1 MWSARRSRQSSTRR
15 TKTNVRV
22 GTTVSNVHRAE
33 REVLAQE
40 STSQKSTSQNIE
52 EEPLRP
58 SEEVDEFAQAFGLR
72 CMNGYVEEGAM
83 DELTF
88 VAPVGL
94 GACVRAFD
102 QLERDCRGQHGRES
116 AGIRAPWK
124 LVERQGAVFEV
135 PGAMARAT
143 STEPTP
149 RPSLV
154 AGLGTTPFIGDRVG
168 DAMPQAVL
176 ATINE
181 EVTVAMREGCGGY
194 GVRRVSA
201 EQ

>member
-94 GACVRAFD
+94 GACVRALSVEV
-102 QLERDCRGQHGRES
+102 QCSKCRERWRGR
-116 AGIRAPWK
+116 
-124 LVERQGAVFEV
+124 RQQ
-135 PGAMARAT
+135 
-143 STEPTP
+143 SP
-149 RPSLV
+149 RR
-154 AGLGTTPFIGDRVG
+154 GLH
-168 DAMPQAVL
+168 
-176 ATINE
+176 
-181 EVTVAMREGCGGY
+181 
-194 GVRRVSA
+194 
-201 EQ
+201 